1 MDDDIV
7 KAMKC
12 IDSHELK
19 DEIIKW
25 YLEGPPDNLGFMW
38 CPYDTPAKRYMQQLV
53 LDMGYDSSAYGAMH
67 RNIQVAVRKKEASV
81 K

>member
-19 DEIIKW
+19 DEIIQW

-53 LDMGYDSSAYGAMH
+53 LDMGYDSSAYGVMN
-67 RNIQVAVRKKEASV
+67 RNIQVAVKKKASV
-81 K
+81 T